1 MFKNFFVLNRLVNE
15 IDKAANGAVIEAI
28 FSQEKQKLILSC
40 SKDSNNFFIEICTS
54 LQDPYF
60 ILRTGFK
67 RAKKN
72 TIDFFDPFIKS
83 IITGISI
90 SDKDRIIK
98 LVTTRGQLYFTIRGP
113 RTNIYSV
120 SGDLIQSFKKI
131 SADNSEKAINDILES
146 NFSNQPV
153 YPQLSFTDNDLME
166 TIKKNYPQINKE
178 MIKEVELRKA
188 TNPNSSYEQ
197 LFANTIE
204 EIYNSDFCIFS
215 DENLGKYFL
224 APASFIQ
231 YANLSKTI
239 FKNVNEAISNLLKT
253 RYIHLSAD
261 LSQKIIEKYISTEL
275 EKTSY
280 KLNNLK
286 ARISK
291 GSNEEKYS
299 KFGNL
304 LLINLWKLNK
314 GNESIELEDVYNS
327 NEKIKITLDKKL
339 SPQKN
344 VDYYFDKSRSEKINF
359 EKSKILYDQLLKR
372 YSFLQSKKEKLNSIT
387 ESKEYEELK
396 KELKIKTE
404 NYKNTEENMSDKFK
418 HYLVE
423 NKYDVYVGK
432 DSTNNDLL
440 TTRFAKQNDYWFH
453 ARSVPGSHVVLRVNN
468 TKEIVPKSVL
478 KKAASLAAYHSKAKT
493 AGVVPVSY
501 TFKKY
506 VIKKKGMDAGKVALL
521 KEEVLLVKPEIP
533 GGCEYMT
540 SDLE

>member
-15 IDKAANGAVIEAI
+15 IDEAADGAVIEAI

-72 TIDFFDPFIKS
+72 TIDFFDSFIKS

-98 LVTTRGQLYFTIRGP
+98 LVTTKGQLYFTIRGP

-153 YPQLSFTDNDLME
+153 YPQLSFTDSDLME

-178 MIKEVELRKA
+178 MIKEVELRKVS
-188 TNPNSSYEQ
+188 NPNSSYEQ
-197 LFANTIE
+197 LFADTIG
-204 EIYNSDFCIFS
+204 EIYNNDFCIFS

-224 APASFIQ
+224 APASYIQ

-253 RYIHLSAD
+253 RYIHLSAE

-468 TKEIVPKSVL
+468 TKEVVPKSVL